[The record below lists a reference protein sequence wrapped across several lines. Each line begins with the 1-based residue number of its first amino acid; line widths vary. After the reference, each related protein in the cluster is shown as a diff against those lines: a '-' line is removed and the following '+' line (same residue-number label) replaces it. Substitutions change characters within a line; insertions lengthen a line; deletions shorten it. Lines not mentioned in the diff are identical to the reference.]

1 MQTKL
6 SDGSVMICGILPR
19 DAEYKQVGEKNS
31 SLTKF
36 SIKVGEKKV
45 LGQEKTQAIWVNVQC
60 WHSIARAVQNLKKLD
75 TALVIGKIE
84 KKPYTAKDG
93 TQKEDIHVNAEYVNC
108 MPNIQAPVYPQTDQA
123 NNNLES
129 LDGFED
135 VYSVLDDTDNL
146 PF

>member
-45 LGQEKTQAIWVNVQC
+45 EGQEKPQAIWVNVQC
-60 WHSIARAVQNLKKLD
+60 WHSIARAAQNLKKLD

-84 KKPYTAKDG
+84 KKTYTAKDG

-108 MPNIQAPVYPQTDQA
+108 MPNIQAPVTNQA
-123 NNNLES
+123 NNTLES

-135 VYSVLDDTDNL
+135 VYSVLDDTDSL